1 MFIRDKEPEVVRR
14 MWENLGEGKNI
25 IKYIVLI
32 SQRKYKNIKM
42 DYGCIHQILILENKP
57 IEK

>member
-1 MFIRDKEPEVVRR
+1 MVRR

-32 SQRKYKNIKM
+32 SQRKDKNIKM
-42 DYGCIHQILILENKP
+42 DYGCIHQILILENKH